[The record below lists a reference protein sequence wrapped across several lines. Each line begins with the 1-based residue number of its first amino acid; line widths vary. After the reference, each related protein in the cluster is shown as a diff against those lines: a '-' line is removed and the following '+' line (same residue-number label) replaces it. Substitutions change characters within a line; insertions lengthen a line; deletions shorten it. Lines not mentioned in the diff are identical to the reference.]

1 MKRVLF
7 FLGQLN
13 DRDVEWMIQNG
24 QKIELKTGDKL
35 IQKGNYVDNLYIL
48 LSGQLSIFS
57 DETENEEIA
66 TLGAGEIVGEMSFL
80 ESRPPSVSVI
90 SKKSAVVYKI
100 SRNVI
105 EARLSSNPDFKAN
118 FYYSLA
124 LFLSNRLRK
133 TTDQLGYGVSEE
145 EDLIDT
151 KVLDVVSQAG
161 ARFGQILNRFSEVK
175 LSVNY

>member
-13 DRDVEWMIQNG
+13 DRDVEWMIHNG

-35 IQKGNYVDNLYIL
+35 IQKGTYIDSLYIL
-48 LSGQLSIFS
+48 LSGQLSVFS
-57 DETENEEIA
+57 DNVESDEIA
-66 TLGAGEIVGEMSFL
+66 LLGAGEVLGEMSFL

-90 SKKSAVVYKI
+90 SKKPSVVYKI
-100 SRNVI
+100 SRDAI
-105 EARLSSNPDFKAN
+105 ESRISSNPDFKAN

-133 TTDQLGYGVSEE
+133 TTDQLGYGIPEE

-175 LSVNY
+175 LSINY